1 MPLESR
7 SNLSGI
13 IFDVVPKSSVREEIV
28 HGEEGIIL
36 QTNARNYFHYVLF
49 VHLSGCTESKLVD
62 EGSDRRTARKCV
74 TADLAVL

>member
-1 MPLESR
+1 M
-7 SNLSGI
+7 
-13 IFDVVPKSSVREEIV
+13 